1 MQTTKLLF
9 LVLAFLSAILIHL
22 LMTRVE
28 HFQAAQRTPLT
39 AANIQSLVDEMVQDF
54 LAYYQ
59 KLEKQGKATND
70 KRIQYRLVDFA
81 TAINTLN
88 YQYPAI
94 QNTIQTL
101 DLTLYKMITLEDLK
115 LVKTFFVRPVGLTA
129 ESSITDSANLADL
142 DMFSSRAQSLFGM
155 IQQKSTSVSNSA
167 GIVGQYGNTLR
178 IILEN
183 IKKLKLDLSKLK
195 PQDVPLLR
203 ADLYIVACIYGS
215 TNFTFDPNLT
225 NKSIPP
231 LEVNNLPAA
240 KSTTNTILSAL
251 TAPVAAIAPAI
262 APTKPAT
269 PATPVDAT
277 KPIETTPTSM
287 KFSELIQTLMSYGPV
302 RLGSGIVY
310 VDPSRALVEPTQV
323 PNADVV
329 KPSVS
334 SKAPTRGAV
343 PKHMSSSASVDDIK
357 KTVRDEIRAAL
368 GEVKA
373 GPKDATNKKLEDR
386 STTPVSPVVPKKAA
400 SDSLE
405 QGSWFRNAASEGCP
419 YAMGQQVDAN
429 AQPVPFPI
437 DMNDYIRKDSIPCW
451 GCTLK

>member
-9 LVLAFLSAILIHL
+9 LVLAFLSAVLIHL

-28 HFQAAQRTPLT
+28 HFQAAQKTPLT
-39 AANIQSLVDEMVQDF
+39 AANIQSLVDEATQDF

-59 KLEKQGKATND
+59 KLEKQGKTTND
-70 KRIQYRLVDFA
+70 KRIQYRLADFA

-94 QNTIQTL
+94 QNTIQTM
-101 DLTLYKMITLEDLK
+101 DLAPYKMITLEDLK
-115 LVKTFFVRPVGLTA
+115 LVKDFFARPVGLTS
-129 ESSITDSANLADL
+129 ESNITDPANLADL
-142 DMFSSRAQSLFGM
+142 DMFSNRAQSLFGM
-155 IQQKSTSVSNSA
+155 IQQKATSVSNSA
-167 GIVGQYGNTLR
+167 GTVGEYGNKLR

-183 IKKLKLDLSKLK
+183 IRKLKLDLSKMK

-203 ADLYIVACIYGS
+203 ADLYSVACIYAS

-225 NKSIPP
+225 NKPVP
-231 LEVNNLPAA
+231 QLEVGNLPAA
-240 KSTTNTILSAL
+240 KSTTNAILSAL
-251 TAPVAAIAPAI
+251 TAPAAPA
-262 APTKPAT
+262 APSKPVASTTATKPAD
-269 PATPVDAT
+269 VS
-277 KPIETTPTSM
+277 PTSM

-310 VDPSRALVEPTQV
+310 VDPSQALIEPKQV
-323 PNADVV
+323 PDVAKV
-329 KPSVS
+329 EKVQPSIS

-343 PKHMSSSASVDDIK
+343 PKNMSSSASVDDIK

-373 GPKDATNKKLEDR
+373 GPKDASNKALEDR
-386 STTPVSPVVPKKAA
+386 STIPVKPEAPKKAA
-400 SDSLE
+400 SNSLE
-405 QGSWFRNAASEGCP
+405 QGAWFRNAASEGCP